1 MHFGAEFEPAAEFG
15 QKVTIPVTKHSLSN
29 LVEVVQEHGLQ
40 AHVGKLLGKELA
52 LYGLVFVFADLIGV
66 LEIDLLDQL
75 PDQVFVE
82 IGAKFVR

>member
-1 MHFGAEFEPAAEFG
+1 MHFGAEFESAAELG
-15 QKVTIPVTKHSLSN
+15 QEVAIPITKHSLCD
-29 LVEVVQEHGLQ
+29 LIEVVQEHRLE
-40 AHVGKLLGKELA
+40 AHAGELLCKELA
-52 LYGLVFVFADLIGV
+52 FYSLIFVFADLIGV